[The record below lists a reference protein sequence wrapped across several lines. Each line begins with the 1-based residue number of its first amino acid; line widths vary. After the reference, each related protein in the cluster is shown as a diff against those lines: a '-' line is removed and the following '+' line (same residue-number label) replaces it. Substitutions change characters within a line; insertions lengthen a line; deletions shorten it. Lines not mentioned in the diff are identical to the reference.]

1 MMTVLRALGISVG
14 LALLTASSGFS
25 QESTVERIIRI
36 QRLDVAERGWMG
48 LSVRVTLTERT
59 GGPPDARVRILR
71 IVDGGPASL
80 AGIVPGDV
88 IHSIDGQRLTM
99 ERWSNF
105 TDDLRPRVRVR
116 LGMDRGRVS
125 REVLLTTATRP
136 SLPPVPEG
144 LTTYLDS
151 VRTSF
156 RTQLESARSRWATRD
171 YVTLLIAGDSVERTS
186 VHILD
191 QTRANAVRHRTRT
204 RPETRERQP
213 ESSRDTDGPLARG
226 FSLATGPGGRMTWV
240 MTGDSLER
248 WSLPRTDF
256 VVSSVRPTSRYTSV
270 RSTHS
275 ALPLEYLLLSSV
287 AADSV
292 KSAIVQLREQLNDVH
307 EATRRRELE
316 IVQVVPRRTRGT
328 DLADRE
334 LDLLKSDDARVTEAL
349 SGLAMRLAEIGSVER
364 ESRMRAAGGDARATV
379 QWSRPVT
386 AHLVG
391 RNFVGGAQFSD
402 MNPELAAY
410 FGTDRGVLVIQVLSG
425 TPASEAGL
433 MPGDVVTGVGGSD
446 IEDLRSF
453 RDRLNQVYAL
463 QRGAVLSLIR
473 RREKLFVTLS
483 R

>member
-36 QRLDVAERGWMG
+36 QRVDVAERGWMG

-116 LGMDRGRVS
+116 LGMDRGRVTS
-125 REVLLTTATRP
+125 EVLLTTATRP

-144 LTTYLDS
+144 LTIYLDS

-156 RTQLESARSRWATRD
+156 RAQLELARGRWATRD

-191 QTRANAVRHRTRT
+191 QTRANAVRHRTR
-204 RPETRERQP
+204 PETRERQP
-213 ESSRDTDGPLARG
+213 ESSRDTDGPPMARG

-256 VVSSVRPTSRYTSV
+256 VVSSVRPTNRYTSV
-270 RSTHS
+270 RSTDS
-275 ALPLEYLLLSSV
+275 ALPLEYLLLTSV

-334 LDLLKSDDARVTEAL
+334 LDRLKSDDARVTEEL
-349 SGLAMRLAEIGSVER
+349 SGLATRLAEIGSVER
-364 ESRMRAAGGDARATV
+364 ENRMRAAGDARATV

-402 MNPELAAY
+402 MNPELATY

-433 MPGDVVTGVGGSD
+433 LPGDVVTGVGGSD

-453 RDRLNQVYAL
+453 RDRLNQVYSL
-463 QRGAVLSLIR
+463 QRGAVLSVIR
-473 RREKLFVTLS
+473 RRDQLFVTLS